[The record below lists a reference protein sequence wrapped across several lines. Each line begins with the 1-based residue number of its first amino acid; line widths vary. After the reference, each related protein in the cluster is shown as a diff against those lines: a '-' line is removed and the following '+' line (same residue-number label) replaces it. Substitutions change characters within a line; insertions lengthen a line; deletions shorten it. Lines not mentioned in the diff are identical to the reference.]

1 MKTKRLIALATL
13 VALLVA
19 GLFILTGCGEKK
31 EENKAAQN
39 TTTLSARELGQE
51 ATEFTV
57 QQLVPNTTVTEL
69 YAAKTGTTE
78 FSPNLLTAGALSEGT
93 QSKIGLGM
101 TKDAAVFD
109 FKIVD
114 EEGTTATFNSIDLSK
129 IFTNNGGTVAIQIVD
144 GTLSMVVQ

>member
-1 MKTKRLIALATL
+1 MKKIIALATL

-19 GLFILTGCGEKK
+19 GLFILTGCGDKK
-31 EENKAAQN
+31 EENKAQN
-39 TTTLSARELGQE
+39 TTTLSAREQGTE
-51 ATEFTV
+51 ATEFYV
-57 QQLVPNTTVTEL
+57 QQLVPNTTVTQL

-78 FSPNLLTAGALSEGT
+78 FSPNLLNGLTLAEGT
-93 QSKIGLGM
+93 QSKIGIGM

>member
-39 TTTLSARELGQE
+39 TLSARELGQE
-51 ATEFTV
+51 ATEFYV
-57 QQLVPNTTVTEL
+57 QQLVPNTSVTQL

>member
-39 TTTLSARELGQE
+39 TLSARELGQE
-51 ATEFTV
+51 ATEFYV
-57 QQLVPNTTVTEL
+57 QQLVPNTSVTQL
-69 YAAKTGTTE
+69 YAAKSGTTE

>member
-39 TTTLSARELGQE
+39 TLSARELGQE
-51 ATEFTV
+51 ATEFYV
-57 QQLVPNTTVTEL
+57 QQLVPNTSVTQL

-78 FSPNLLTAGALSEGT
+78 FSPNLLNGLTLAEGT
-93 QSKIGLGM
+93 QSKIGIGM

>member
-39 TTTLSARELGQE
+39 TLSARELGQE
-51 ATEFTV
+51 ATEFYV
-57 QQLVPNTTVTEL
+57 QQLVPNTSVTEL

-101 TKDAAVFD
+101 TKDAATFD

>member
-39 TTTLSARELGQE
+39 TLSARELGQE
-51 ATEFTV
+51 ATEFYV
-57 QQLVPNTTVTEL
+57 QQLVPNTSVTQL

-78 FSPNLLTAGALSEGT
+78 FSPNLLNGLTLAEGT

>member
-39 TTTLSARELGQE
+39 TLSARELGQE
-51 ATEFTV
+51 ATEFYV
-57 QQLVPNTTVTEL
+57 QQLVPNTTVTTLTYSKAGENN
-69 YAAKTGTTE
+69 Y
-78 FSPNLLTAGALSEGT
+78 SPNLLTAGALSEGT
-93 QSKIGLGM
+93 QSKIGIGM

>member
-1 MKTKRLIALATL
+1 MKTKRLIAFATL

-39 TTTLSARELGQE
+39 TLSARELGQE
-51 ATEFTV
+51 ATEFYV
-57 QQLVPNTTVTEL
+57 QQMVPNTTVTEL

-78 FSPNLLTAGALSEGT
+78 FSPNLLNGLTLAEGT

>member
-1 MKTKRLIALATL
+1 MKTKRLIAFATL

-39 TTTLSARELGQE
+39 TLSARELGQE
-51 ATEFTV
+51 ATEFYV
-57 QQLVPNTTVTEL
+57 QQLVPNTSVTEL
-69 YAAKTGTTE
+69 YAAKSGTTE

-101 TKDAAVFD
+101 TKDAATFD

>member
-39 TTTLSARELGQE
+39 TLSARELGQE
-51 ATEFTV
+51 ATEFYV
-57 QQLVPNTTVTEL
+57 QQLVPNTTVTALTYSKAGENN
-69 YAAKTGTTE
+69 Y
-78 FSPNLLTAGALSEGT
+78 SPNLLTAGALSEGT

>member
-39 TTTLSARELGQE
+39 TLSARELGQE

-57 QQLVPNTTVTEL
+57 QQLVPNTTVTAL
-69 YAAKTGTTE
+69 YAAKSGTTE
-78 FSPNLLTAGALSEGT
+78 FSPNLLNGLTLAEGT

-109 FKIVD
+109 FKITD

>member
-39 TTTLSARELGQE
+39 TLSARELGQE
-51 ATEFTV
+51 ATEFYV
-57 QQLVPNTTVTEL
+57 QQMVPNTTVTQL

-78 FSPNLLTAGALSEGT
+78 FSPNLLNGLTLAEGT
-93 QSKIGLGM
+93 QSKIGIGM

-144 GTLSMVVQ
+144 GTLSLVVQ

>member
-39 TTTLSARELGQE
+39 TLSARELGQE
-51 ATEFTV
+51 AIEFYV
-57 QQLVPNTTVTEL
+57 QQLVPNTSVTQL
-69 YAAKTGTTE
+69 YAAKSGTTE

-101 TKDAAVFD
+101 TKDAATFD

>member
-39 TTTLSARELGQE
+39 TLSARELGQE
-51 ATEFTV
+51 ATEFYV
-57 QQLVPNTTVTEL
+57 QQLVPNTSVTEL

-93 QSKIGLGM
+93 QSKIGIGM
-101 TKDAAVFD
+101 TKDAATFD
-109 FKIVD
+109 FQITD

>member
-39 TTTLSARELGQE
+39 TLSARELGQE
-51 ATEFTV
+51 ATEFYV
-57 QQLVPNTTVTEL
+57 QQLVPNTSVTEL

-78 FSPNLLTAGALSEGT
+78 FSPNLLNGLTLAEGT

>member
-39 TTTLSARELGQE
+39 TLSARELGQE
-51 ATEFTV
+51 ATEFYV
-57 QQLVPNTTVTEL
+57 QQLVPNTSVTEL

-78 FSPNLLTAGALSEGT
+78 FSPNLLNGLTLAEGT
-93 QSKIGLGM
+93 QSKIGIGM

>member
-39 TTTLSARELGQE
+39 TLSARELGQE
-51 ATEFTV
+51 ATEFYV
-57 QQLVPNTTVTEL
+57 QQLVPNTSVTEL

-109 FKIVD
+109 FKITD

-129 IFTNNGGTVAIQIVD
+129 IFTNNGGTVAIEIVD
-144 GTLSMVVQ
+144 GTLVMNVK

>member
-39 TTTLSARELGQE
+39 TLSARELGQE
-51 ATEFTV
+51 ATEFYV
-57 QQLVPNTTVTEL
+57 QQLVPNTTVTSLTYSKAGENN
-69 YAAKTGTTE
+69 Y
-78 FSPNLLTAGALSEGT
+78 SPNLLSAGALSEGT

>member
-39 TTTLSARELGQE
+39 TLSARELGQE
-51 ATEFTV
+51 ATEFYV
-57 QQLVPNTTVTEL
+57 QQMVPNTTVTEL

-78 FSPNLLTAGALSEGT
+78 FSPNLLNGLTLAEGT
-93 QSKIGLGM
+93 QSKIGIGM

>member
-19 GLFILTGCGEKK
+19 GLFILTGCGDKK

-39 TTTLSARELGQE
+39 TLSARELGQE
-51 ATEFTV
+51 ATEFYV
-57 QQLVPNTTVTEL
+57 QQLVPNTTVTSLTFSKAGENN
-69 YAAKTGTTE
+69 Y
-78 FSPNLLTAGALSEGT
+78 SPNLLTAGSLSEGT
-93 QSKIGLGM
+93 QSKIGIGM
-101 TKDAAVFD
+101 TKDAATFD
-109 FKIVD
+109 FQITD

>member
-51 ATEFTV
+51 ATEFYV
-57 QQLVPNTTVTEL
+57 QQLVPNTSVTQL
-69 YAAKTGTTE
+69 YAAKTGTTA

-101 TKDAAVFD
+101 TKDAATFD

>member
-51 ATEFTV
+51 ATEFYV
-57 QQLVPNTTVTEL
+57 QQLVPNTSVTQL

-101 TKDAAVFD
+101 TKDAATFD

>member
-19 GLFILTGCGEKK
+19 GLFILTGCGDKK

-39 TTTLSARELGQE
+39 TLSARELGQE
-51 ATEFTV
+51 ATEFYV
-57 QQLVPNTTVTEL
+57 QQLVPNTTVTSLTYSKAGENN
-69 YAAKTGTTE
+69 Y
-78 FSPNLLTAGALSEGT
+78 SPNLLTAGSLSEGT
-93 QSKIGLGM
+93 QSKIGIGM
-101 TKDAAVFD
+101 TKDAATFD
-109 FKIVD
+109 FQITD

>member
-39 TTTLSARELGQE
+39 TLSARELGQE
-51 ATEFTV
+51 ATEFYV
-57 QQLVPNTTVTEL
+57 QQMVPNTTVTEL

>member
-39 TTTLSARELGQE
+39 TLSARELGQE
-51 ATEFTV
+51 ATEFYV
-57 QQLVPNTTVTEL
+57 QQLVPNTSVTEL

-114 EEGTTATFNSIDLSK
+114 EEGTAATFNSIDLSK

>member
-39 TTTLSARELGQE
+39 TLSARELGQE
-51 ATEFTV
+51 ATEFYV
-57 QQLVPNTTVTEL
+57 QQLVPNTSVTEL

-114 EEGTTATFNSIDLSK
+114 EEVTTATFNSIDLSK

>member
-51 ATEFTV
+51 ATEFYV
-57 QQLVPNTTVTEL
+57 QQLVPNTSVTEL

-93 QSKIGLGM
+93 QSKIGIGM

>member
-39 TTTLSARELGQE
+39 TLSARELGQE
-51 ATEFTV
+51 ATEFYV
-57 QQLVPNTTVTEL
+57 QQLVPNTSVTEL

>member
-31 EENKAAQN
+31 EENKATQN
-39 TTTLSARELGQE
+39 TLSARELGQE
-51 ATEFTV
+51 ATEFYV
-57 QQLVPNTTVTEL
+57 QQLVPNTSVTEL

>member
-39 TTTLSARELGQE
+39 TLSARELGQE
-51 ATEFTV
+51 ATEFYV
-57 QQLVPNTTVTEL
+57 QQLVPNTTVTQL

-78 FSPNLLTAGALSEGT
+78 FSPNLLNGLTLAEGT
-93 QSKIGLGM
+93 QSKIGIGM

>member
-39 TTTLSARELGQE
+39 TLSARELGQE
-51 ATEFTV
+51 ATEFYV
-57 QQLVPNTTVTEL
+57 QQMVPNTTVTQL

-78 FSPNLLTAGALSEGT
+78 FSPNLLGGLTLAEGT

>member
-19 GLFILTGCGEKK
+19 GLFILTGCGDKK

-39 TTTLSARELGQE
+39 TLSARELGQE

-57 QQLVPNTTVTEL
+57 QQLVPNTTVVSL
-69 YAAKTGTTE
+69 QAAKAGSE
-78 FSPNLLTAGALSEGT
+78 EYSPNLLNGLNLTEGT

-109 FKIVD
+109 FKITD

>member
-39 TTTLSARELGQE
+39 TLSARELGQE
-51 ATEFTV
+51 ATEFYV
-57 QQLVPNTTVTEL
+57 QQLVPNTSVTEL
-69 YAAKTGTTE
+69 YAAKSGTTE

>member
-51 ATEFTV
+51 ATEFYV
-57 QQLVPNTTVTEL
+57 QQLVPNTSVTEL
-69 YAAKTGTTE
+69 YAAKSGTTE

>member
-13 VALLVA
+13 VALLVT

-39 TTTLSARELGQE
+39 TLSARELGQE
-51 ATEFTV
+51 ATEFYV
-57 QQLVPNTTVTEL
+57 QQLVPNTSVTQL

>member
-39 TTTLSARELGQE
+39 TLSARELGQE
-51 ATEFTV
+51 ATEFYV
-57 QQLVPNTTVTEL
+57 QQLVPNTSVTEL
-69 YAAKTGTTE
+69 YAAKSGTTE

-101 TKDAAVFD
+101 TKDAATFD